1 MEKCDMGNKNEI
13 TVEGLKEEIDNWLRE
28 YFKNKGSY
36 NKRVY
41 EAMSYSLNAGG
52 KRIRP
57 LLFLLTYMLYKED
70 YKKVLPIAAALEMI
84 HTYSLIHDDLPCMD
98 NDDLRRGKPTNH
110 KIFGYAVAV
119 LAGDGLLNE
128 AMNIMFK
135 YCMVNGN
142 DALKVCSIISESAG
156 VEGMIGGQTVDILS
170 ENTKISVDQLYYMH
184 SKKTGIL
191 IKASIIAGAMLGEAT
206 EEEIKNLDYYG
217 QKLGLAFQ
225 IKDDILDIVGETEL
239 LGKNAKSDLDKNKTT
254 FVTLYGLN
262 KCIEMCNSLT
272 GECVEV
278 LDKIGGDPSDMKN
291 ITLFLLNR
299 EK

>member
-1 MEKCDMGNKNEI
+1 MNKKNEI
-13 TVEGLKEEIDNWLRE
+13 TVEGLRTEIDNWLDE

-36 NKRVY
+36 NKKVY

-57 LLFLLTYMLYKED
+57 LLFILTYMLYKED
-70 YKKVLPIAAALEMI
+70 YKEVLPVAAALEMI

-110 KIFGYAVAV
+110 KVFGEAIAV

-135 YCMVNGN
+135 YCMEK
-142 DALKVCSIISESAG
+142 DRSAIKACRMIAESSG

-170 ENTKISVDQLYYMH
+170 ENTKIPIDQLYYMH
-184 SKKTGIL
+184 SKKTGAL
-191 IKASIIAGAMLGEAT
+191 IKAAILAGAISAQAPEI
-206 EEEIKNLDYYG
+206 EIKNLDYYG

-225 IKDDILDIVGETEL
+225 IKDDILDIVGDTEV
-239 LGKNAKSDLDKNKTT
+239 LGKKAKSDLDNNKTT
-254 FVTLYGLN
+254 FITTYGLN
-262 KCIEMCNSLT
+262 KCIEMCNSLI
-272 GECVEV
+272 GECLEV
-278 LDKIGGDPSDMKN
+278 LDTLKGDNSKLKD

>member
-1 MEKCDMGNKNEI
+1 MGMQNEI
-13 TVEGLKEEIDNWLRE
+13 TIEDLRTEIDNWLGE
-28 YFKNKGSY
+28 YFQNKGSY
-36 NKRVY
+36 NKKIY

-57 LLFLLTYMLYKED
+57 LLLLLTYMLYKKD
-70 YKKVLPIAAALEMI
+70 YKEVMPVAAALEMI

-98 NDDLRRGKPTNH
+98 NDDLRRGRPTNH
-110 KIFGYAVAV
+110 KVFGEAVAV

-135 YCMVNGN
+135 YSSENNQNAIKACRM
-142 DALKVCSIISESAG
+142 ISESAG
-156 VEGMIGGQTVDILS
+156 SEGMIGGQTVDILS
-170 ENTKISVDQLYYMH
+170 ENTKIPIDQLYYMH
-184 SKKTGIL
+184 SKKTGAL
-191 IKASIIAGAMLGEAT
+191 IKSSILAGAVLAGASEAD
-206 EEEIKNLDYYG
+206 IKELDYYG

-225 IKDDILDIVGETEL
+225 IKDDILDIVGNTEV
-239 LGKNAKSDLDKNKTT
+239 LGKKAKSDSDNNKTNFIT
-254 FVTLYGLN
+254 TYGLN
-262 KCIEMCNSLT
+262 KCIEMCNSIT

-278 LDKIGGDPSDMKN
+278 LDKLNGDTSKLKE

>member
-1 MEKCDMGNKNEI
+1 MNKKNEI
-13 TVEGLKEEIDNWLRE
+13 TVEGLRTEIDNWLDE

-36 NKRVY
+36 NKKVY

-57 LLFLLTYMLYKED
+57 LLFILTYMLYKED
-70 YKKVLPIAAALEMI
+70 YKEVLPVAAALEMI

-110 KIFGYAVAV
+110 KVFGEAIAV

-135 YCMVNGN
+135 YCMEK
-142 DALKVCSIISESAG
+142 DRSAIKACRMIAESSG

-170 ENTKISVDQLYYMH
+170 ENTKIPIDQLYYMH
-184 SKKTGIL
+184 SKKTGAL
-191 IKASIIAGAMLGEAT
+191 IKAAILAGAISAQAPEI
-206 EEEIKNLDYYG
+206 EIKNLDYYG

-225 IKDDILDIVGETEL
+225 IKDDILDIVGDTEV
-239 LGKNAKSDLDKNKTT
+239 LGKKAKSDLDNNKTT
-254 FVTLYGLN
+254 FITTYGVN
-262 KCIEMCNSLT
+262 KCIEMCNSLI
-272 GECVEV
+272 GECLEV
-278 LDKIGGDPSDMKN
+278 LDTLNGDNSKLKD

>member
-1 MEKCDMGNKNEI
+1 MGMQNEI
-13 TVEGLKEEIDNWLRE
+13 TIEDLRTEIDNWLGE
-28 YFKNKGSY
+28 YFQNKGSY
-36 NKRVY
+36 NKKIY

-57 LLFLLTYMLYKED
+57 LLLLLTYILYKKD
-70 YKKVLPIAAALEMI
+70 YKEVMPVAAALEMI

-98 NDDLRRGKPTNH
+98 NDDLRRGRPTNH
-110 KIFGYAVAV
+110 KVFGEAVAV

-135 YCMVNGN
+135 YSSENNQNAIKACRM
-142 DALKVCSIISESAG
+142 ISESAG
-156 VEGMIGGQTVDILS
+156 SEGMIGGQTVDILS
-170 ENTKISVDQLYYMH
+170 ENTKIPIDQLYYMH
-184 SKKTGIL
+184 SKKTGAL
-191 IKASIIAGAMLGEAT
+191 IKSSILAGAVLAGASEAD
-206 EEEIKNLDYYG
+206 IKELDYYG

-225 IKDDILDIVGETEL
+225 IKDDILDIVGNTEV
-239 LGKNAKSDLDKNKTT
+239 LGKKAKSDSDNNKTNFIT
-254 FVTLYGLN
+254 TYGLN
-262 KCIEMCNSLT
+262 KCIEMCNSIT

-278 LDKIGGDPSDMKN
+278 LDKLNGDTSKLKE